1 MAVWQIFLGG
11 DSGPVRSHDKL
22 IDVMVR
28 GFRDAMRLE
37 DAMTH
42 ELLLALMA
50 GSALAI
56 ASCSNKPAETA
67 AAQDK
72 AAVNVAAPANPS
84 DPIDSAM
91 SAAPAAIARDAA
103 VMIIDDDGAMKEL
116 RKGSNGFTCMPDS
129 PATPGPDP
137 MCMDANAMKWAAAWI
152 GHKPPPAETV
162 GLIYMLAGGTDAS
175 NVDPYGK
182 TPRGGADWVK
192 TGPHVMVV
200 GSESLNKVYPG
211 GEKPDTAK
219 PYVMWAGT
227 PYAHV
232 MIPIG

>member
-50 GSALAI
+50 GSASAI
-56 ASCSNKPAETA
+56 ASCSNKPAEPA

-84 DPIDSAM
+84 DPIDSAT

-103 VMIIDDDGAMKEL
+103 VMMIGDDGALKEL

-192 TGPHVMVV
+192 TGPHVM
-200 GSESLNKVYPG
+200 
-211 GEKPDTAK
+211 
-219 PYVMWAGT
+219 
-227 PYAHV
+227 
-232 MIPIG
+232 IPIG